1 MSQPKAKWNFKDDHD
16 LEAFLKLCKQLK
28 LWVIAKP
35 GPYIRAEWNFGGFP
49 AWLHAKGVRHFRTS
63 DLTYMNAVD
72 RYLDKV
78 LPLILGRQNQL
89 QPRRLGLPGP
99 DRGHL

>member
-1 MSQPKAKWNFKDDHD
+1 M
-16 LEAFLKLCKQLK
+16 K

-63 DLTYMNAVD
+63 DFTYMNAVD

-78 LPLILGRQNQL
+78 LPILARPAQRG
-89 QPRRLGLPGP
+89 RLGLLGP
-99 DRGHL
+99 DRRYL